1 MVDPVVIGKVIAKLR
16 RERGL
21 SQEVLSGL
29 AGLDRTHY
37 SKIERGLRSPT
48 LETLFKLA
56 HALEMPPHEIM
67 IALESA
73 LGENSPND
81 MV

>member
-1 MVDPVVIGKVIAKLR
+1 MVNAALIGEVIRTYRVQ
-16 RERGL
+16 RGL

-48 LETLFKLA
+48 IDTFF
-56 HALEMPPHEIM
+56 
-67 IALESA
+67 
-73 LGENSPND
+73 
-81 MV
+81 